1 MNFAMIFCFCSAF
14 LPENEEKMC
23 IRVNQNPV
31 FALFSVC
38 SFACMLFCSIERN
51 KILLLLVCVAIKCDL
66 CIKSE
71 KAFYD

>member
-1 MNFAMIFCFCSAF
+1 MIFAIIFYHYSAF
-14 LPENEEKMC
+14 LPEKGEETY
-23 IRVNQNPV
+23 IQVNQNPV

>member
-1 MNFAMIFCFCSAF
+1 MIFAMFFCHYGAF
-14 LPENEEKMC
+14 LPGNGGKTY

-38 SFACMLFCSIERN
+38 SFACMQFCSIERN